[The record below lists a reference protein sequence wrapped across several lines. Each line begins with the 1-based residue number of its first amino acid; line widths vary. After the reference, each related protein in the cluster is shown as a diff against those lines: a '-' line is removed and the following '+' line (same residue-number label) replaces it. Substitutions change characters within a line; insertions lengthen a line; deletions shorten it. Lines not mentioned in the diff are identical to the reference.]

1 MFVNLL
7 DCVSVCFEFD
17 CYSVRVFC
25 FFFLMIRR
33 PPRSTRTDTLFPYT
47 TLFRSMI
54 FRERA
59 REFAFEGKRWYD
71 LMFWSEL
78 SGRNVLAEKVS
89 DRKSTRLNSSH

>member
-1 MFVNLL
+1 MRISDWSSDVCSSDLATAFNFVN
-7 DCVSVCFEFD
+7 
-17 CYSVRVFC
+17 
-25 FFFLMIRR
+25 MIREAR
-33 PPRSTRTDTLFPYT
+33 GLEELLPEETDYT
-47 TLFRSMI
+47 NKEFMMDMI